1 MSNKV
6 KDIELKKRL
15 FYFFNGIIDII
26 IFDPNKLKQIKTHT
40 KIFLLTTLDM

>member
-26 IFDPNKLKQIKTHT
+26 IFDPNKLK
-40 KIFLLTTLDM
+40 